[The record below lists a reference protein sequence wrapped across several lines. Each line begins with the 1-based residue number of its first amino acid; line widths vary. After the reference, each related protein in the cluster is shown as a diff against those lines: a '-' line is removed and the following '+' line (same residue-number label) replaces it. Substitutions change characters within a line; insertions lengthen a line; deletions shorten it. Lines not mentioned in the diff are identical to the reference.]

1 MDYVDAVC
9 EEYHE
14 EDAGEKLFHYSDD
27 RKFFTRW
34 RSVQTHWPIA
44 FRVHSNRSILDL
56 GHENDVRM
64 MMS

>member
-27 RKFFTRW
+27 RKFFTTGWW
-34 RSVQTHWPIA
+34 RTFQPNWPIA
-44 FRVHSNRSILDL
+44 FSIRSILDL
-56 GHENDVRM
+56 GHEYDVRIM
-64 MMS
+64 TS

>member
-27 RKFFTRW
+27 RKFFTTGRW
-34 RSVQTHWPIA
+34 RTFQP
-44 FRVHSNRSILDL
+44 N
-56 GHENDVRM
+56 
-64 MMS
+64 